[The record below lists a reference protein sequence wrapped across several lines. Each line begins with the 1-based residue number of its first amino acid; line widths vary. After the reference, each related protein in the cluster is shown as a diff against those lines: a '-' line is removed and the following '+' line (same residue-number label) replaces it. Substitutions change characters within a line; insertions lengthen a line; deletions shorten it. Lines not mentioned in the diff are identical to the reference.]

1 MSDESNE
8 AEDPVAMTK
17 LEEEIVRLRAQL
29 DGLAER
35 VRLDAVAQAF
45 LQGAR
50 GADAVRDGNYAVI
63 DGFPTRVSIA
73 SDGIGKWSYFD
84 GRNYTEPFRV
94 PPSDDVQRLY
104 TAAEV
109 AEILAKEGADRR
121 KLAELAEQHVE
132 FLSKT
137 QLDMSKLT
145 IQTLSNVIQRL
156 REENEV
162 LRRTQAELQKM
173 DVADLRKMDADLRK
187 MDADLQK
194 MDADLALEHGS

>member
-1 MSDESNE
+1 
-8 AEDPVAMTK
+8 MT
-17 LEEEIVRLRAQL
+17 
-29 DGLAER
+29 ER

-94 PPSDDVQRLY
+94 PPSDEVQRLY

-109 AEILAKEGADRR
+109 AEILAKEGAGRR
-121 KLAELAEQHVE
+121 KLAELAVRHGEIMMSTQME
-132 FLSKT
+132 ISEKT
-137 QLDMSKLT
+137 IRTLTATIHQLG
-145 IQTLSNVIQRL
+145 
-156 REENEV
+156 EENNA
-162 LRRTQAELQKM
+162 LRRSQ
-173 DVADLRKMDADLRK
+173 
-187 MDADLQK
+187 
-194 MDADLALEHGS
+194 LAQLEHLERAGESAIERGS